1 MLCPYKPKVK
11 NATSDLEH
19 GNSTTY
25 PFRNNKEMRENGYTL
40 LLVQAQTFHGRTLK
54 NPTKTGWLLPG
65 QVLAIHTEYNKKCVP
80 AAVQRPCRSE
90 SWETGK

>member
-40 LLVQAQTFHGRTLK
+40 LLVQAQTFHGRTLE
-54 NPTKTGWLLPG
+54 NPIKTGWLLPG

-80 AAVQRPCRSE
+80 AAVQRP
-90 SWETGK
+90 